1 VAFIR
6 IKKNSNIDS
15 DSLKSYCKGKVRF
28 YKSSRIFFTKFCSIL
43 KISHF
48 KIPKNFEFV
57 EDFPRTVTGKIE
69 KYKLKKLAEEM
80 YKK

>member
-1 VAFIR
+1 VAFIK
-6 IKKNSNIDS
+6 IKKNLNIDS
-15 DSLKSYCKGKVRF
+15 DSLKSYCKGKVKI
-28 YKSSRIFFTKFCSIL
+28 YIIAEYSELIFALFL

-69 KYKLKKLAEEM
+69 KYKLKKLAEEI

>member
-1 VAFIR
+1 VAFIK
-6 IKKNSNIDS
+6 IKKNSNIDN
-15 DSLKSYCKGKVRF
+15 DSLKSYCKGKVRI
-28 YKSSRIFFTKFCSIL
+28 YIITEYSELIFALLL

-57 EDFPRTVTGKIE
+57 DDFPRTVTGKIE
-69 KYKLKKLAEEM
+69 KYKLKKLAEEI